1 MERLRLTGYMPT
13 AITITLRIQPPEQL
27 QTLVE
32 YVEQDFIA
40 VFHPCDFQKT
50 LQIYDFFWIYENIFV
65 ILQRILQIYVKTTIM
80 KTTRTLLICLLSIAA
95 ICMAYFCVTSV
106 TTPIQFEDTRM
117 AREVAVIKNLVDLRT
132 AEVEFHHQNGR
143 FTASYDTLL
152 TFLKTAPKKELLKEG
167 SLTDKQLEAGL
178 TEHKAVK
185 ILNEAKK
192 KALKK
197 NQFESIDALYT
208 YIWENDADVKKN
220 ELQGFRRDTIE
231 LNMLEALYKGE
242 YTVETID
249 QITYIPYNEEQKQ
262 YELEVNNDY
271 KTSQGIRVP
280 LFEAR
285 APYESY
291 LGDLN
296 RQELVNLIDREQKL
310 DHYAGLK
317 VGDIYAPNNNAGNW
331 E

>member
-1 MERLRLTGYMPT
+1 
-13 AITITLRIQPPEQL
+13 
-27 QTLVE
+27 
-32 YVEQDFIA
+32 
-40 VFHPCDFQKT
+40 
-50 LQIYDFFWIYENIFV
+50 
-65 ILQRILQIYVKTTIM
+65 M
-80 KTTRTLLICLLSIAA
+80 KTTRSLVICLLSIAA
-95 ICMAYFCVTSV
+95 VVMAYFCVTSV
-106 TTPIQFEDTRM
+106 TTPIKFENKR
-117 AREVAVIKNLVDLRT
+117 AEREVVVIKHLVDLRT
-132 AEVEFHHQNGR
+132 AEVEFHHQKGV
-143 FTASYDTLL
+143 FTANHDSLL
-152 TFLKTAPKKELLKEG
+152 LFLKTAPKKEVLKEG

-197 NQFESIDALYT
+197 NNFEDTDALYA
-208 YIWENDADVKKN
+208 YIWQNDKDVISN
-220 ELQGFRRDTIE
+220 GLAGFRRDTIE

-242 YTVETID
+242 YTPETID
-249 QITYIPYNEEQKQ
+249 KITYIPFSDGKQ
-262 YELEVNNDY
+262 FEIEVNNEY

-285 APYESY
+285 APFETY

-296 RQELVNLIDREQKL
+296 KQELVNLIDREEKL
-310 DHYAGLK
+310 EHYAGLK

>member
-1 MERLRLTGYMPT
+1 
-13 AITITLRIQPPEQL
+13 
-27 QTLVE
+27 
-32 YVEQDFIA
+32 
-40 VFHPCDFQKT
+40 
-50 LQIYDFFWIYENIFV
+50 
-65 ILQRILQIYVKTTIM
+65 M
-80 KTTRTLLICLLSIAA
+80 KTTRNFFVCLLSIAA
-95 ICMAYFCVTSV
+95 VLMVYFCVTSV
-106 TTPIQFEDTRM
+106 TTPIKFENTR
-117 AREVAVIKNLVDLRT
+117 AERELVVIKHLVDLRT
-132 AEVEFHHQNGR
+132 AEVEYHHQKGV

-152 TFLKTAPKKELLKEG
+152 TFLKTAPKKEVLKEG

-197 NQFESIDALYT
+197 NAFDTNEELYT
-208 YIWENDADVKKN
+208 YIWANDADVIKN
-220 ELQGFRRDTIE
+220 GLQGFRRDTIE
-231 LNMLEALYKGE
+231 SNMLQSLYKGAYDE
-242 YTVETID
+242 SNIDAMVE
-249 QITYIPYNEEQKQ
+249 IPFSEGKRF
-262 YELEVNNDY
+262 ELEVNNDY

-285 APYESY
+285 ASFESY
-291 LGDLN
+291 LSDLN
-296 RQELVNLIDREQKL
+296 KQELVNLIDRENKL

>member
-1 MERLRLTGYMPT
+1 MKLSRL
-13 AITITLRIQPPEQL
+13 I
-27 QTLVE
+27 
-32 YVEQDFIA
+32 
-40 VFHPCDFQKT
+40 
-50 LQIYDFFWIYENIFV
+50 V
-65 ILQRILQIYVKTTIM
+65 ICT
-80 KTTRTLLICLLSIAA
+80 LSIAA
-95 ICMAYFCVTSV
+95 VVMAVFCVQSV
-106 TTPIQFEDTRM
+106 TTPIKFENTRVE
-117 AREVAVIKNLVDLRT
+117 REVAVIKNLVDLRT

-152 TFLKTAPKKELLKEG
+152 NFLRTAPKKELMKEG

-178 TEHKAVK
+178 TEPKAIK

-197 NQFESIDALYT
+197 NSFASSDELYA
-208 YIWENDADVKKN
+208 YIWENDAEVKQN

-231 LNMLEALYKGE
+231 LNMLQSLYKGAYDE
-242 YTVETID
+242 NTIAQIVE
-249 QITYIPYNEEQKQ
+249 IPFSDGLKFEI
-262 YELEVNNDY
+262 EVNNDY

-285 APYESY
+285 APFESY

-296 RQELVNLIDREQKL
+296 KQELVNLIDREHKL
-310 DHYAGLK
+310 EHYAGLK
-317 VGDIYAPNNNAGNW
+317 VGDVLSPNNNAGNW

>member
-1 MERLRLTGYMPT
+1 M
-13 AITITLRIQPPEQL
+13 
-27 QTLVE
+27 V
-32 YVEQDFIA
+32 
-40 VFHPCDFQKT
+40 
-50 LQIYDFFWIYENIFV
+50 
-65 ILQRILQIYVKTTIM
+65 
-80 KTTRTLLICLLSIAA
+80 
-95 ICMAYFCVTSV
+95 YFCVTSV
-106 TTPIQFEDTRM
+106 TTPIKFENTR
-117 AREVAVIKNLVDLRT
+117 AERELVVIKHLVDLRT
-132 AEVEFHHQNGR
+132 AEVEYHHQKGV

-152 TFLKTAPKKELLKEG
+152 TFLKTAPKKEVLKEG

-197 NQFESIDALYT
+197 NAFDTNEELYT
-208 YIWENDADVKKN
+208 YIWANDADVIKN
-220 ELQGFRRDTIE
+220 GLQGFRRDTIE
-231 LNMLEALYKGE
+231 SNMLQSLYKGAYDE
-242 YTVETID
+242 SNIDAMVE
-249 QITYIPYNEEQKQ
+249 IPFSEGKRF
-262 YELEVNNDY
+262 ELEVNNDY

-285 APYESY
+285 ASFESY
-291 LGDLN
+291 LSDLN
-296 RQELVNLIDREQKL
+296 KQELVNLIDRENKL

>member
-1 MERLRLTGYMPT
+1 
-13 AITITLRIQPPEQL
+13 
-27 QTLVE
+27 
-32 YVEQDFIA
+32 
-40 VFHPCDFQKT
+40 
-50 LQIYDFFWIYENIFV
+50 
-65 ILQRILQIYVKTTIM
+65 M
-80 KTTRTLLICLLSIAA
+80 KTTRNIVICVLSIAA
-95 ICMAYFCVTSV
+95 VVLAYLCVTSV
-106 TTPIQFEDTRM
+106 TTPIKFENTR
-117 AREVAVIKNLVDLRT
+117 AEREVAVIKNLVDLRT

-143 FTASYDTLL
+143 FTANHDSLL
-152 TFLKTAPKKELLKEG
+152 AFLKTAPKKEVLKEG

-197 NQFESIDALYT
+197 NQFEDNDALYA
-208 YIWENDADVKKN
+208 YIWENDKDVISN
-220 ELQGFRRDTIE
+220 GLAGFRRDTIE
-231 LNMLEALYKGE
+231 LNMLQALYKGE
-242 YTVETID
+242 YDEKTID
-249 QITYIPYNEEQKQ
+249 RIMEIPYSEGQRFEI
-262 YELEVNNDY
+262 EVNNDY

-285 APYESY
+285 APFASY

-296 RQELVNLIDREQKL
+296 EQELVNLIDRENKL
-310 DHYAGLK
+310 EHYAGLK

>member
-1 MERLRLTGYMPT
+1 MKLSRL
-13 AITITLRIQPPEQL
+13 I
-27 QTLVE
+27 
-32 YVEQDFIA
+32 
-40 VFHPCDFQKT
+40 
-50 LQIYDFFWIYENIFV
+50 V
-65 ILQRILQIYVKTTIM
+65 ICT
-80 KTTRTLLICLLSIAA
+80 LSIAA
-95 ICMAYFCVTSV
+95 VVMSVFCVQSV
-106 TTPIQFEDTRM
+106 TTPIKFENTRVE
-117 AREVAVIKNLVDLRT
+117 REVAVIKNLVDLRT

-152 TFLKTAPKKELLKEG
+152 NFLRTAPKKELMKEG

-178 TEHKAVK
+178 TEPKAIK

-197 NQFESIDALYT
+197 NSFASSDELYA
-208 YIWENDADVKKN
+208 YIWENDAEIKQN

-231 LNMLEALYKGE
+231 LNMLQSLYKGAYDE
-242 YTVETID
+242 NTIAQIVE
-249 QITYIPYNEEQKQ
+249 IPFSDGLKFEI
-262 YELEVNNDY
+262 EVNNDY

-285 APYESY
+285 APFESY

-296 RQELVNLIDREQKL
+296 KQELVNLIDREHKL
-310 DHYAGLK
+310 EHYAGLK
-317 VGDIYAPNNNAGNW
+317 VGDVLSPNNNAGNW